1 MAFDLP
7 VVARNFAAVPETL
20 GGAGLLL
27 PGEDDPF
34 LVAEAL
40 AQLISD
46 GGLRARLRTA
56 GAERLGHFDPDAAR
70 ATFLRHLADVA

>member
-7 VVARNFAAVPETL
+7 VVARDFAAISETL

-27 PGEDDPF
+27 PAEDDPV

-40 AQLISD
+40 AQVLTDETLRHSMVA
-46 GGLRARLRTA
+46 GGAR
-56 GAERLGHFDPDAAR
+56 RLKAFHPDDAR
-70 ATFLRHLADVA
+70 VTFLRHLTDVA